1 MNRTISVAMRA
12 LVILGYLVGAAESET
27 RDGEAA
33 ARVSLLLAGL
43 VVVAFLFYVALSG
56 PTVALLSRMR
66 RRPWRR
72 LLTSV
77 KG

>member
-12 LVILGYLVGAAESET
+12 LVILGYLVGAAESEAT
-27 RDGEAA
+27 DGDAA
-33 ARVSLLLAGL
+33 ARVSLVLAGL
-43 VVVAFLFYVALSG
+43 VVVVFLFYVALSG
-56 PTVALLSRMR
+56 PTVALLSRTR

>member
-1 MNRTISVAMRA
+1 MNGAITVGTRV
-12 LVILGYLVGAAESET
+12 LVILGYLVGAADSEAT
-27 RDGEAA
+27 DGEAA
-33 ARVSLLLAGL
+33 ARVSLVLAGL

-56 PTVALLSRMR
+56 PTVALLSRMG

-72 LLTSV
+72 LRTSV